1 MHLLIR
7 GIALVVVA
15 TFLLT
20 FSSIAIALAAPTR
33 ADSRDV
39 LVVSLFAAGIGFA
52 LLAALELRRVYR
64 TLRTAAA

>member
-1 MHLLIR
+1 MQLIR

-39 LVVSLFAAGIGFA
+39 LVVTMFAAGIGFA
-52 LLAALELRRVYR
+52 LLAVIELRRMHR
-64 TLRTAAA
+64 KPRIATA

>member
-1 MHLLIR
+1 MHLIR
-7 GIALVVVA
+7 GIALAVVS

-39 LVVSLFAAGIGFA
+39 LIVSLFAAGIGFA
-52 LLAALELRRVYR
+52 LLAALELRRLNQV
-64 TLRTAAA
+64 LRIAAA